1 MPIPADPRA
10 LPVWRALLSHY
21 VANGTAAALGLLLI
35 SGAVHIF
42 FGPVASASASVG
54 IICCIPPDQAAP
66 KRGKFWHL
74 LPALVVGVP
83 LFLGVRLLHAWPLA
97 LGLLLVPATF
107 VAFLGAAWGKRG
119 LPIAVSAMF
128 ALIFSLAVTRRGD
141 SGTPLTSTLA
151 FAGGGAFY
159 LIWATAANALLNAR
173 YRVQMLADTLYAA
186 AGLMR
191 AQAVQFLATPLPAQP
206 LGEIL
211 RRQAA
216 LADQLQAAR
225 DIVLESPRTRQRQRL
240 AGILMQV
247 LDLRDHLLACELDL
261 DAVKDRHEQDATLAA
276 LQAQLRALAD
286 DVDALGDALLAGR
299 VPAPQPRRGTALPLP
314 PLAAG

>member
-1 MPIPADPRA
+1 MQIPIPTDARA
-10 LPVWRALLSHY
+10 RPLWRALLSYY
-21 VANGTAAALGLLLI
+21 VANGAAAALGLLLI
-35 SGAVHIF
+35 SGAVHLV

-83 LFLGVRLLHAWPLA
+83 LFLAVRLLHASPLA

-107 VAFLGAAWGKRG
+107 CAFLGAAWGKRG

-128 ALIFSLAVTRRGD
+128 ALVFALAVTQHGAQ
-141 SGTPLTSTLA
+141 GTPLSSTLA
-151 FAGGGAFY
+151 FAGGAAAY
-159 LIWATAANALLNAR
+159 LLWATAANLLLNAR

-191 AQAVQFLATPLPAQP
+191 AQAAQFLAAAATPTRP

-225 DIVLESPRTRQRQRL
+225 DILLESPRTPQRQRL

-261 DAVKDRHEQDATLAA
+261 DAVQDRHEHDDTLAA
-276 LQAQLRALAD
+276 LQALLRALAD

-299 VPAPQPRRGTALPLP
+299 LPAPQARREPPRP
-314 PLAAG
+314 PLE